1 MEIFGSN
8 LFVLIGAVVLGY
20 LIGLLDSRIT
30 AKIRQPKPKE
40 PEIQIVEKVVEV
52 ERVVEA
58 PVVLSVNFDGNRPV
72 VKLDGQE
79 VPYYDVTHDQRKRL
93 IEVLTTIR
101 PWIDARVAPRPAAPA
116 PSQPPAPAAPP
127 SPRAT
132 PPTAAPVQPPRP
144 APNPEA
150 QRTTLQG
157 RLAAQP
163 APETPPEPLK
173 PKIEPVSMNVI
184 ASARYMMQSRGKEDT
199 RLLSIVEQIDAVVQK
214 RLPLS
219 PFAELEI
226 SLKDAP
232 NGGVLVI
239 VGGQKYQGVDNVPDP
254 EIQAFIRD
262 CIQRWEKS

>member
-1 MEIFGSN
+1 MDIFGSN

-20 LIGLLDSRIT
+20 VIGLIDSRIT
-30 AKIRQPKPKE
+30 AKIRQPKPQQ

-58 PVVLSVNFDGNRPV
+58 PVVLSVNLDGNRPV
-72 VKLDGQE
+72 VKLDGQDIQ
-79 VPYYDVTHDQRKRL
+79 YYDVGHDQRKRL
-93 IEVLTTIR
+93 IEILTFIR
-101 PWIDARVAPRPAAPA
+101 PWIDARVAPPRPAVP
-116 PSQPPAPAAPP
+116 
-127 SPRAT
+127 
-132 PPTAAPVQPPRP
+132 PPTAAPAQP

-157 RLAAQP
+157 RLAAHP
-163 APETPPEPLK
+163 AQEPPPEPLK
-173 PKIEPVSMNVI
+173 PKIEPVSMNIVT
-184 ASARYMMQSRGKEDT
+184 SARYMMQNRGKEET

-219 PFAELEI
+219 PFAEMEI

-239 VGGQKYQGVDNVPDP
+239 INGQKYQGVDNVPDP
-254 EIQAFIRD
+254 EIRAFIRD

>member
-20 LIGLLDSRIT
+20 VIGLIDSRIT
-30 AKIRQPKPKE
+30 AKMRQPKPKE

-58 PVVLSVNFDGNRPV
+58 PSVLSINFDGNRPI

-79 VPYYDVTHDQRKRL
+79 VAYYDVTHDQRKRL
-93 IEVLTTIR
+93 IEVLTAIR
-101 PWIDARVAPRPAAPA
+101 PWIDARVAPPRPPAAAASQPSAPAAQPHPA
-116 PSQPPAPAAPP
+116 PSTPKAA
-127 SPRAT
+127 SM
-132 PPTAAPVQPPRP
+132 QP

-150 QRTTLQG
+150 ERTTLQG
-157 RLAAQP
+157 RLATHP
-163 APETPPEPLK
+163 KPEQPPEPLK

-184 ASARYMMQSRGKEDT
+184 TSARYMIQNRNKEEP

-219 PFAELEI
+219 PFAEMEI

-232 NGGVLVI
+232 GGGVLVI
-239 VGGQKYQGVDNVPDP
+239 INGEKYQGVDNVPDP
-254 EIQAFIRD
+254 DIQAFIRD